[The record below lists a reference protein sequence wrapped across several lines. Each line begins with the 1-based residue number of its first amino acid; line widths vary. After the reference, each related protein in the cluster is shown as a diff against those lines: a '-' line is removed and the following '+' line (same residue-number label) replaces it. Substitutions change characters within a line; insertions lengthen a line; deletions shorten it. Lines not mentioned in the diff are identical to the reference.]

1 MPLRPPVAT
10 AMRAL
15 WSLLLLTV
23 LTSGAAAQTTSI
35 EGRVVARDSGQG
47 IANANVE
54 LRLAGPSGQSDE
66 ALALTLENL
75 SRAARTSGGTASIA
89 PQSRVV
95 QTGADGAFAINNV
108 APGRYRL
115 YATRSNGYVP
125 AEYGQ
130 RSPTGTGV
138 PFIVSSGTTMTGVSL
153 VMTPT
158 ATINGRVLDEG
169 GEPSGYA
176 HVQALKATYRNGRR
190 TLTVVQL
197 VQADD
202 RGVYRLF
209 WLPPGEYYVAA
220 KPLDLRRSSEMMRI
234 PPPSRFGTYE
244 QQMRPTVTAINSTR
258 VLNNGEIAEAQYVPI
273 YHPGTRDERAATAV
287 SVIAGQN
294 IQGLDIDVSDSL
306 VPTRRLRGRAINA
319 STGQPVSRGNLQILP
334 REAPAI
340 LLISSGAISNG
351 TFEIGGALP
360 GANYLVAEGDG
371 LSGLLTFDATDGDL
385 DNVTLTMWPSV
396 QISGQVRS
404 SDPPS
409 NGDDA
414 ILRSIAVN
422 LRRNPAINGLPEL
435 SPAMR
440 RVDVVSGGTAL
451 IGTSVTTT
459 ISNLS
464 NVTSRDG
471 TFTLYGLGPGDY
483 AVDLTLPANAYIESM
498 QFGARDVL
506 RNGLRIDG
514 TPTQARLDIVIGTR
528 GGTMSG
534 RVDDARNSPVAHAI
548 VVAVPDNSRERIDL
562 FKTVTT
568 DASGRFEIRGLA
580 PGDYEFLAFE
590 QLEQGAW
597 QSAEAM
603 RAEDGRGRRVRIT
616 EGATMAGDLRVIP
629 TR

>member
-1 MPLRPPVAT
+1 MKT
-10 AMRAL
+10 F
-15 WSLLLLTV
+15 WSLVLLTV
-23 LTSGAAAQTTSI
+23 LASGAAAQTTSI

-54 LRLAGPSGQSDE
+54 LRPAETSGRTDAD
-66 ALALTLENL
+66 ALATSFEIL
-75 SRAARTSGGTASIA
+75 SRAGRTTGGTPSVA
-89 PQSRVV
+89 PQSRTVL
-95 QTGADGAFAINNV
+95 TSADGTFSIDNV

-138 PFIVSSGTTMTGVSL
+138 PVIVSSATNMTGISL

-158 ATINGRVLDEG
+158 ATISGRVLDED

-176 HVQALKATYRNGRR
+176 HVQALKATYRHGRR

-244 QQMRPTVTAINSTR
+244 QQMRPTVTAINATR
-258 VLNNGEIAEAQYVPI
+258 VLNNGEIAESQYVPI
-273 YHPGTRDERAATAV
+273 YHPGTREERLATAI
-287 SVIAGQN
+287 SVAAGQN

-306 VPTRRLRGRAINA
+306 VPTRRLRGRAINGL
-319 STGQPVSRGNLQILP
+319 TGQPVSRGSLQIIP

-340 LLISSGAISNG
+340 LLIPSGTISNG
-351 TFEIGGALP
+351 SFEIGGALP

-371 LSGLLTFDATDGDL
+371 LSGLLTFDAAESDL
-385 DNVTLTMWPSV
+385 GNVTLTMWPPV
-396 QISGQVRS
+396 QIAGQVRS
-404 SDPPS
+404 SDPPA
-409 NGDDA
+409 NGNESSV
-414 ILRSIAVN
+414 RSVAVN
-422 LRRNPAINGLPEL
+422 LRRHPSINGLPEL
-435 SPAMR
+435 LPFMR
-440 RVDVVSGGTAL
+440 RVDAQSGGTAL

-459 ISNLS
+459 TANAS

-483 AVDLTLPANAYIESM
+483 AVDLTLPANAYIESI
-498 QFGARDVL
+498 QFGSRDVL
-506 RNGLRIDG
+506 RNGLHLDG
-514 TPTQARLDIVIGTR
+514 VPTPARLDIVIGMR

-534 RVDDARNSPVAHAI
+534 TVVDARNSPVAHAI
-548 VVAVPDNSRERIDL
+548 VVAVPDNNRERIDL

-580 PGDYEFLAFE
+580 PGDYEFLAFD

-629 TR
+629 R

>member
-1 MPLRPPVAT
+1 
-10 AMRAL
+10 MRTPHG
-15 WSLLLLTV
+15 S
-23 LTSGAAAQTTSI
+23 
-35 EGRVVARDSGQG
+35 
-47 IANANVE
+47 
-54 LRLAGPSGQSDE
+54 
-66 ALALTLENL
+66 
-75 SRAARTSGGTASIA
+75 SRT
-89 PQSRVV
+89 V
-95 QTGADGAFAINNV
+95 QTGADGTFTINNV

-138 PFIVSSGTTMTGVSL
+138 PFTVSSETNMTGVSL
-153 VMTPT
+153 VMTST

-176 HVQALKATYRNGRR
+176 HVQALKATYRHGRR

-244 QQMRPTVTAINSTR
+244 QQMRPTVTAISSTR

-273 YHPGTRDERAATAV
+273 YHPGTREERMATPV
-287 SVIAGQN
+287 SVMAGQN
-294 IQGLDIDVSDSL
+294 IQGLDIDVSGSL
-306 VPTRRLRGRAINA
+306 VPTRRLRGRAINGL
-319 STGQPVSRGNLQILP
+319 TGQPVARGNLQIIP
-334 REAPAI
+334 RDAPAI
-340 LLISSGAISNG
+340 LLIPSSTISNG

-360 GANYLVAEGDG
+360 GSNYLVAEGDG
-371 LSGLLTFDATDGDL
+371 LSGLLTFDAADSDVE
-385 DNVTLTMWPSV
+385 NVTLTMWPAV
-396 QISGQVRS
+396 QIAGQVRS

-409 NGDDA
+409 NGNDSSV
-414 ILRSIAVN
+414 RSIAVN
-422 LRRNPAINGLPEL
+422 LRRSPSINGLPEL
-435 SPAMR
+435 SPFMR
-440 RVDVVSGGTAL
+440 RVDAPSGGTAL
-451 IGTSVTTT
+451 IGTSVTTST
-459 ISNLS
+459 ADLS

-483 AVDLTLPANAYIESM
+483 AVDLTLPANAYVESI
-498 QFGARDVL
+498 QFGSRDVL
-506 RNGLRIDG
+506 RNGLRLDG
-514 TPTQARLDIVIGTR
+514 IPTQARLDIVIGTR

-534 RVDDARNSPVAHAI
+534 TVGDARNAPVAHAI
-548 VVAVPDNSRERIDL
+548 VVAVPDNNRERIDL
-562 FKTVTT
+562 FKTATT

-603 RAEDGRGRRVRIT
+603 RGEEGRGRRVRIT
-616 EGATMAGDLRVIP
+616 ENATMAGDLRVIP
-629 TR
+629 AR